1 MSAHKDPETAGTA
14 RGKDGTPP
22 DVVSDPAQSTE
33 QDSSDWTDE
42 AARHHQD
49 LQPIPTRTDAS
60 THPGFTLVIDTF
72 HRVEQGRP

>member
-14 RGKDGTPP
+14 RGKDGAPP

-42 AARHHQD
+42 GGATPSGPA
-49 LQPIPTRTDAS
+49 TD
-60 THPGFTLVIDTF
+60 TDKD
-72 HRVEQGRP
+72 